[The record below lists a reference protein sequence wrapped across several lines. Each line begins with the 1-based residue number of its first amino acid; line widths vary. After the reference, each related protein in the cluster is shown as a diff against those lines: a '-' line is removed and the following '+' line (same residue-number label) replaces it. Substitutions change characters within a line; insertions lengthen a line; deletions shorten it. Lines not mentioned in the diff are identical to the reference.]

1 MRSLTSSRSFRDLV
15 CSRRPCESQSEE
27 RLGSLNK
34 PYPINP
40 KTQFQPIK
48 MGDVAVSDWGDKR
61 FTFKLCIP
69 GGRISMILAVKI
81 GNVGSTVK
89 DIAMDKIFNGP
100 SQARVRQIDEDSE
113 CATEACSS

>member
-1 MRSLTSSRSFRDLV
+1 
-15 CSRRPCESQSEE
+15 
-27 RLGSLNK
+27 
-34 PYPINP
+34 
-40 KTQFQPIK
+40 

-69 GGRISMILAVKI
+69 GDRISMILAVKI